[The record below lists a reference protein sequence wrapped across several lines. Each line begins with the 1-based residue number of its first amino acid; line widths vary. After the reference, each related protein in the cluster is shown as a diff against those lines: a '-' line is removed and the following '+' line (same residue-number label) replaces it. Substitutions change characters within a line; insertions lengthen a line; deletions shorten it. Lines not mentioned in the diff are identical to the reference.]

1 MTRAFLCSEVLALVG
16 SLNAWQSGKSLYNL
30 ESVSEMVLRSDR
42 AKQGVRAVP
51 R

>member
-1 MTRAFLCSEVLALVG
+1 MLALVG
-16 SLNAWQSGKSLYNL
+16 ILSAWQSGKSLYNL